1 VSTTVSMP
9 QATETTR
16 SAPVSTTVSAPQAI
30 ETTRSAPESTPDY
43 PTTSVK
49 R

>member
-1 VSTTVSMP
+1 VP